1 MGRVRQALA
10 VAVALAVAAACGPQ
24 PAECGEPTRL
34 EPHPQRPS
42 FLAAPLGP
50 LMFRNFP
57 DDATAAEVTAYE
69 PGRAT
74 KVVIVVARPFSR
86 PLTLRGH
93 RCSDGTALRFASTY
107 PFALNSTPAPS
118 DEFAAAGQPTFEI
131 QPSEEVA
138 PGLMFGPKG
147 APPYML
153 FTSRG
158 KWVIEL
164 RDRDTMV
171 GRAVVLVR

>member
-1 MGRVRQALA
+1 MVFA
-10 VAVALAVAAACGPQ
+10 VTTCGPV
-24 PAECGEPTRL
+24 PADCGEVTRL
-34 EPHPQRPS
+34 EPHPQQAS
-42 FLAAPLGP
+42 FIAAPLGP
-50 LMFRNFP
+50 LMVRNFP
-57 DDATAAEVTAYE
+57 NEATTAEVTAYE

-86 PLTLRGH
+86 PLTLHGY
-93 RCSDGTALRFASTY
+93 RCSDGRPLHFASTY

-118 DEFAAAGQPTFEI
+118 DVFAAAGQEAFEI

-138 PGLMFGPKG
+138 PGLIFGPRG

-153 FTSRG
+153 FSSSG

-164 RDRDTMV
+164 RDSGAVV
-171 GRAVVLVR
+171 GRAVLLVR

>member
-1 MGRVRQALA
+1 MATA
-10 VAVALAVAAACGPQ
+10 VAVVACGPGSVDGG
-24 PAECGEPTRL
+24 PVECGEVTRL
-34 EPHPQRPS
+34 EPHPQQTS
-42 FLAAPLGP
+42 FLGAPLGP
-50 LMFRNFP
+50 LMVRNFA
-57 DDATAAEVTAYE
+57 DDATTAEVTAYE

-86 PLTLRGH
+86 PLALRGY
-93 RCSDGTALRFASTY
+93 RCSDGRPLRFASTY

-118 DEFAAAGQPTFEI
+118 DVFASAGQETFEI

-138 PGLMFGPKG
+138 PGLIFGPRG

-153 FTSRG
+153 FSSPG

-164 RDRDTMV
+164 RDRDDVV
-171 GRAVVLVR
+171 GRAALLVR